1 MCDLDVDEEVG
12 DCVFYLLVQTLGDYI
27 ASIMTDTTEELDSRM
42 SVVESILMG
51 STDRVWNRRSV

>member
-1 MCDLDVDEEVG
+1 M
-12 DCVFYLLVQTLGDYI
+12 FYLLVQTLGDYI